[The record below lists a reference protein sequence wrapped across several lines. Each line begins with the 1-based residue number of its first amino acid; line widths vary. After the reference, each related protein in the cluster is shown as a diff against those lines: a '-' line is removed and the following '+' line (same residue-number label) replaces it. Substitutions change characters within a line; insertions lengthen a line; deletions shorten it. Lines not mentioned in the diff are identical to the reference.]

1 MNIFSSLNL
10 LHYDAAFPL
19 SFQREIVEQISKESR
34 RSYSVICVNLEKV
47 YRGQDGNADKIAV
60 RGISISMSRGQCFGV
75 LGPNGAGKT
84 TLINMVSSN
93 IDLDTIGCG
102 M

>member
-1 MNIFSSLNL
+1 MKQCTSIYCF
-10 LHYDAAFPL
+10 HF
-19 SFQREIVEQISKESR
+19 FQREIVGHISEESR
-34 RSYSVICVNLEKV
+34 RSYSVICDNLEKV
-47 YRGQDGNADKIAV
+47 YRGKDGNANKIAV

-84 TLINMVSSN
+84 TMINMVSS
-93 IDLDTIGCG
+93 IDLDTIGYA

>member
-1 MNIFSSLNL
+1 M
-10 LHYDAAFPL
+10 
-19 SFQREIVEQISKESR
+19 VEQILQES
-34 RSYSVICVNLEKV
+34 SSGYSVICDNLKKV

-60 RGISISMSRGQCFGV
+60 RGISLCMSHGQCLGV

-93 IDLDTIGCG
+93 IGLDLITLWYTEHVSTR
-102 M
+102 